1 MERTCDRVMRM
12 KLEIEDEVWHIIS
25 CYAPQV
31 GCTQEEKDEFWEH
44 MDAEMQAVPR
54 SERLV
59 VAGDLNGHMGRDRDW
74 YDGVHGGHGLSVR
87 NEEGIN
93 IMDFATAY
101 QMRLMNTYYK
111 KREYHLV
118 TYNSGGRRSHIDFIM
133 LRKEYTK
140 ECKNCKVLPKVAIT
154 TQHHVLIAE

>member
-1 MERTCDRVMRM
+1 MFIVLDILFCRCVRTNFLCQCYNIMLRCLFGCELIIVMCSD
-12 KLEIEDEVWHIIS
+12 K
-25 CYAPQV
+25 Q
-31 GCTQEEKDEFWEH
+31 KDEFWEH

-59 VAGDLNGHMGRDRDW
+59 VAGDPNGHVGRDRDG
-74 YDGVHGGHGLSVR
+74 YDGVHGGHGLGVR

-101 QMRLMNTYYK
+101 EMRLMNTYYK
-111 KREYHLV
+111 KRENHLV
-118 TYNSGGRRSHIDFIM
+118 TYNSGGRRSQIDFIM

-140 ECKNCKVLPKVAIT
+140 
-154 TQHHVLIAE
+154 